1 MENHKNKLNNVGKL
15 IIIMS
20 AIVQRRTLTIQNG
33 QLENQNDCRDTREK
47 KEQNNIINMNIIC
60 ICACMYKGMY

>member
-20 AIVQRRTLTIQNG
+20 AIVLRRTPTIQNG
-33 QLENQNDCRDTREK
+33 QLEN
-47 KEQNNIINMNIIC
+47 
-60 ICACMYKGMY
+60 